1 MTYYPIFLKVKN
13 RKCLLVGAGAVG
25 IRKLKSLLECDPESV
40 TVLDTSPP
48 SDEMTEICRNPKVLF
63 EQRAFAPQ
71 DLDDKFLALACTSN
85 TKVNRLIADLCEEN
99 NILCNIADYPE
110 GSNFIVPSV
119 IRQGDL
125 TLAVSTGGCSPAFTR
140 KVRSELENVFGP
152 HYAAFITLMG
162 RIRPMVL
169 DLGKETSQNTALFR
183 LLVSSPILDELEEG
197 DMDRVAELLNQFL
210 PDELVPRIPELIND
224 LI

>member
-25 IRKLKSLLECDPESV
+25 VRKLKSLLECDPANV
-40 TVLDTSPP
+40 TVLDTAEP
-48 SDEMTEICRNPKVLF
+48 SAEMHEICRDKRVDF
-63 EQRAFAPQ
+63 EKRPFFPD
-71 DLDDKFLALACTSN
+71 DLDDKFMALACTSN
-85 TKVNRLIADLCEEN
+85 TAVNRQIADLCEKN
-99 NILCNIADYPE
+99 NILCNIADFPD

-125 TLAVSTGGCSPAFTR
+125 TLAVSTGGSSPAFTK
-140 KVRSELENVFGP
+140 KVRRELQNVFGP
-152 HYAAFITLMG
+152 HYASFITLMG

-183 LLVSSPILDELEEG
+183 QLVASPILDELEAG
-197 DMDRVAELLNQFL
+197 NLDRVTEILTQNL
-210 PDELVPRIPELIND
+210 PDELVPRIPELTDD